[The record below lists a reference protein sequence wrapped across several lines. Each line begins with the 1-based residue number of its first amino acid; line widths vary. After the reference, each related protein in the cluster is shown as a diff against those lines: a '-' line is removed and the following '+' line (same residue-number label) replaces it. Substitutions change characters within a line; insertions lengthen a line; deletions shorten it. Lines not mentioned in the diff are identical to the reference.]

1 MYIMYC
7 LVLKDDL
14 LKALNAKEQE
24 IVVEI
29 FKKINL

>member
-1 MYIMYC
+1 MYC